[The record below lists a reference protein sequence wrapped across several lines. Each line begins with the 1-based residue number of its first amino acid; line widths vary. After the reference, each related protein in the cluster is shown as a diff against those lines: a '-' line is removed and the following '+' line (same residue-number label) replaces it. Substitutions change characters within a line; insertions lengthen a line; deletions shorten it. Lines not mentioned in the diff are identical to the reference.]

1 MLIDTHC
8 HLNFKTFEN
17 DWQEV
22 MRRAQKARVKKIIVV
37 GTDWKTSRRAIEM
50 AGQKK
55 EIYATVGFHPHHVG
69 ELRKFSNFQFST
81 CLRRQVFKDLKKL
94 ANNKKVV
101 AIGECGLDY
110 YEYQKNQITPKIKNL
125 QKRLFGMQI
134 QLAKELNLPLII
146 HNREA
151 HEDVLDALDHFC
163 KDDGNYP
170 KGVFHCISGDRKYLN
185 QVLKRG
191 FYIGA
196 DGNVTY
202 NKEVKRLVRRV
213 PLERLLVETDS
224 PFLTP
229 EPKRGLRNEPINVKI
244 VAEFL
249 AKLHQTSINQIER
262 LTTENAE
269 ALFYGEKIC

>member
-8 HLNFKTFEN
+8 HLNFKVFEN

-22 MRRAQKARVKKIIVV
+22 MRRAQKAGVEKIIVV
-37 GTDWKTSRRAIEM
+37 GTDLETSRRAVEM
-50 AGQKK
+50 ARQKK
-55 EIYATVGFHPHHVG
+55 GLYAAVGLHPHYVG
-69 ELRKFSNFQFST
+69 GLRKFSNFQFSI
-81 CLRRQVFKDLKKL
+81 FKQLKSL
-94 ANNKKVV
+94 AKSKKVV

-110 YEYQKNQITPKIKNL
+110 HQSQNSRHPAKNL
-125 QKRLFGMQI
+125 QKRVFGMQI

-151 HEDVLDALDHFC
+151 HEDVLDVLNHFC

-170 KGVFHCISGDRKYLN
+170 RGVFHCISGDRKYLN
-185 QVLKRG
+185 QVLKMG
-191 FYIGA
+191 FYIGV

-202 NKEVKRLVRRV
+202 NKEVKRLVRHGPV
-213 PLERLLVETDS
+213 ERLLLETDS
-224 PFLTP
+224 PYLMP
-229 EPKRGLRNEPINVKI
+229 EPKRSSLQAKQDKLRNEPINVKI

-249 AKLHQTSINQIER
+249 AKLHHTSINQIEK

-269 ALFYGEKIC
+269 ALFYGERIC